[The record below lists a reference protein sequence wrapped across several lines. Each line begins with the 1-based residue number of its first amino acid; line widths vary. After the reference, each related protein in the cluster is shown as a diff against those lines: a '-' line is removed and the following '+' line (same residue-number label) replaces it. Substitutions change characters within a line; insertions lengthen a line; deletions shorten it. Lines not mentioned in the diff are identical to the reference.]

1 LLRLRLSIVDDDVA
15 VVAGVEVCDV
25 VFNDVI
31 RTVAVVVL
39 LVDVVD
45 MVYAFAIF
53 VVDFFL

>member
-1 LLRLRLSIVDDDVA
+1 MSIVGDDVA